1 MTTLVKVDKA
11 KYGNLGTPRL
21 KVEVKDN
28 IEQSEHG
35 RRQTWNEAR
44 KNS

>member
-1 MTTLVKVDKA
+1 MTTREGGHKA

-28 IEQSEHG
+28 IEQSEYG